1 MRVKASSRGLKN
13 SRNRQFITVPNLF
26 TTINLFCG
34 FLAVAMVLSGK
45 FVNAAWLIFMAGV
58 FDAFDGRIARASG
71 QTSEFGVEMDSLAD
85 VISSGIAPS
94 ILVYE
99 YFLKNVGGHPALGL
113 MLGFLPLLFAAF
125 RLARFNVMT
134 LQEGHKSYYLG
145 LPAPAAANILASL
158 VILHGH
164 THWAPLLRMIL
175 IMTPLVSLA
184 MGSQL
189 HYEGFPRFSIKGSH
203 GNRIK
208 LGIFFISLVSIFV
221 FPEFTLSI
229 FMMVYFI
236 SGPVRFLFQLFFGAG
251 DSAETSVF
259 DAGITLDPPAKD
271 PVLKTG
277 N

>member
-1 MRVKASSRGLKN
+1 VQVKASSHRLKTG
-13 SRNRQFITVPNLF
+13 RNRQFITVPNLF

-34 FLAVAMVLSGK
+34 FLAVAMVISGK
-45 FVNAAWLIFMAGV
+45 FVNAAWVIFMAGV

-85 VISSGIAPS
+85 VVSSGIAPS

-99 YFLKNVGGHPALGL
+99 YHLKNVGGHPALGL

-158 VILHGH
+158 VILHSY
-164 THWAPLLRMIL
+164 TNWAPLLRSIL

-189 HYEGFPRFSIKGSH
+189 HYEGFPRFSIRGSL
-203 GNRIK
+203 GNKIK
-208 LGIFFISLVSIFV
+208 LGVFFISLASMFI
-221 FPEFTLSI
+221 FPEFTLAI
-229 FMMVYFI
+229 FMMVYFS
-236 SGPVRFLFQLFFGAG
+236 SGPARFLFQLFFGAG
-251 DSAETSVF
+251 ESAEASVF
-259 DAGITLDPPAKD
+259 DESITFDPPAKD
-271 PVLKTG
+271 PVL
-277 N
+277 

>member
-1 MRVKASSRGLKN
+1 MRVKASSRRLKN
-13 SRNRQFITVPNLF
+13 NRGRQFITVPNLF
-26 TTINLFCG
+26 TTLNLFCG

-45 FVNAAWLIFMAGV
+45 FTNAAWLIFMAGV

-85 VISSGIAPS
+85 VISFGIAPS

-99 YFLKNVGGHPALGL
+99 YHLKNVGGHPALGL

-134 LQEGHKSYYLG
+134 MQEGHKSYYLG
-145 LPAPAAANILASL
+145 LPAPAAANILAGL

-164 THWAPLLRMIL
+164 TNWAPLFRVIL

-189 HYEGFPRFSIKGSH
+189 HYEGFPRFSIKGSA

-208 LGIFFISLVSIFV
+208 LGVLFISLASVFI
-221 FPEFTLSI
+221 FPEFTLCI
-229 FMMVYFI
+229 FMLVYFV
-236 SGPVRFLFQLFFGAG
+236 SGPTRFLFQLFFGAG
-251 DSAETSVF
+251 DSAEASVF
-259 DAGITLDPPAKD
+259 EEDITFDPPVKD
-271 PVLKTG
+271 PVL
-277 N
+277 